1 MLIKNI
7 LSLWA
12 VQKPSHGLDITLRL
26 EFSTLDQEQE
36 NE

>member
-12 VQKPSHGLDITLRL
+12 VQKPSHGLDIILRL
-26 EFSTLDQEQE
+26 EFADTGPRTRE
-36 NE
+36 